1 MAKANSE
8 LSEIAQ
14 SPLQKVGVACL
25 LPVPELDGWSPEEQ
39 NWDLGLVVV
48 RVDQSPIILPNLEW
62 IKDDTVL

>member
-25 LPVPELDGWSPEEQ
+25 LPVPELDWWSPEEQ
-39 NWDLGLVVV
+39 NWDLGPVITT
-48 RVDQSPIILPNLEW
+48 SSG
-62 IKDDTVL
+62 